1 MVGQPTRN
9 GRPRSATIGQL
20 TINGQPT
27 FSQLWEW
34 HTMIN
39 WGLAYF
45 IENVENK
52 IWIELFW
59 QRVVFC
65 WLRNEISSKPISHMS
80 WGLGP
85 SMQGVMVTRFE
96 GFFVFFLLPSTWPD
110 LPAHPPI
117 LEGTKGSV
125 SCVLQYFSVVQLGII
140 AVWYSQTP
148 DPSVIIC
155 PWWSHYAQM

>member
-45 IENVENK
+45 IENVESK

-59 QRVVFC
+59 QIVVFC
-65 WLRNEISSKPISHMS
+65 WLRNEISRKPISHMS

-85 SMQGVMVTRFE
+85 SMQGVMVMRFE
-96 GFFVFFLLPSTWPD
+96 GFFSFSCCHQNDLTFLPTLPYWKALKEVLVVFCNF
-110 LPAHPPI
+110 
-117 LEGTKGSV
+117 
-125 SCVLQYFSVVQLGII
+125 FSVVQLGII

-148 DPSVIIC
+148 DPSLIIC